1 MTISITTLGIKQFG
15 VTNISS
21 LREKPLYLKTGLKMV

>member
-1 MTISITTLGIKQFG
+1 MKTSITTLGIKQFG

-21 LREKPLYLKTGLKMV
+21 LREKPFYLKIELKMV